1 MKNYTIKLFALMLFG
16 FGINSFSATITEN
29 FDSFS
34 GSGYTNHV
42 YIGWNIIDGLAE
54 SASKAYLGSGKAV
67 RLDDDNSAALQ
78 SPSKTGG
85 VGTVSFW
92 YRTWDGS
99 PAISK
104 VYLEISDDSLTW
116 VRIDSIISLTNTAY
130 TNYTKVVNSATAK
143 FVQVVSS
150 GEERFILDEFSIT
163 DNSIGCTG
171 FFKDSISTTICSF
184 DSVDFRGTF
193 YSAAGIYK
201 DTILSTC
208 DTIFILNLMT
218 TTLTSYNSFD
228 TICSLDDSLLFNG
241 TYLKTAGIYY
251 DTISRIGDCDSVVN
265 LNLFVKYCPIAC
277 TELFIS
283 EYIEGSSNNK
293 ALEFYNPSSL
303 TIDLTQYK
311 IVIFRSS
318 NDTISLTGSVASGD
332 VHVLSNPSAALIGI
346 ITDSDAT
353 APIYFNGDDRIELL
367 KGNVVIDRFG
377 NVGVTGNFAK
387 DFTFHRISSIQNGN
401 TTFNV
406 VDWVILPQDTDS
418 LIGSHSSSCSMCT
431 PTRDTVA
438 SSVCNGDS
446 ATNGVNYYSTT
457 GFHSDTLVSVATGC
471 DSIRVLDLTINLIVI
486 DTTQDT
492 ICQGASILFGTQTL
506 IMSGTYSDTSQTAMG
521 CDSITV
527 MELLVN
533 DFIRDTVADT
543 ICQGVSVVFGTQAL
557 SVSGNYSDTVQTIA
571 GCDSITVMELLV
583 NVVPKDTVVDTICQ
597 GAIILFGTQTLT
609 MSGTYSDTSQTA
621 MGCDSITVMELLVND
636 YIRDTVADTICQG
649 VSVIFGTQAL
659 SVSGNYSDTVQT
671 IAGCD
676 SITVMQLLVNDFIR
690 DTMSDT
696 ICQGASILFGTQTLT
711 MSGTYSD
718 TSQTA
723 MGCDSITVMQL
734 LVNDFIRDTMSDTI
748 CQGASILFGTQTLT
762 MSGTYSDT
770 SQTAMG
776 CDSITVMQLLV
787 NVAPRDTIINSIC
800 SGDTMV
806 FNSKNLTVAGFYSD
820 TTQLLSGCDS
830 ITTIDLR
837 FILIVRIDNIKLCPG
852 LSYTVDTNL
861 YTTTGTYTDVFT
873 SASGC
878 DSTVITNL
886 SYFPNSIGNRGYLF
900 CEGDSVLVLG
910 NWYFTNSTVRDT
922 INAGAANGCDSI
934 TVHTITTKTVSPAL
948 NLGPDVVLC
957 ATSGVTIFAS
967 SAYDSYAWSNGGT
980 TNTLTVSGAIS
991 GVGST
996 DYILNVTQA
1005 SSGCS
1010 ATDTVN
1016 ITFLS
1021 CVGLEENDV
1030 DLNVNLYPNPATEFV
1045 TIDIYNKFNI
1055 GNMKFEIVNSIGQIV
1070 SEKTIPNKKEKVI
1083 IDVTNF
1089 TKGLYFVRISSDK
1102 MYMTK
1107 KLLIQR

>member
-1 MKNYTIKLFALMLFG
+1 MKNNTIKLFALMLFG
-16 FGINSFSATITEN
+16 FVTNSFSATITEN

-67 RLDDDNSAALQ
+67 RLDDDNNAALQ

-318 NDTISLTGSVASGD
+318 NDTISLTGSVASGG
-332 VHVLSNPSAALIGI
+332 VHVLSNPSAALTGI
-346 ITDSDAT
+346 TANSDVT
-353 APIYFNGDDRIELL
+353 GPIYFNGDDRIELL
-367 KGNVVIDRFG
+367 KGDVVIDRFG
-377 NVGVTGNFAK
+377 NIGVTGNFAQNS
-387 DFTFHRISSIQNGN
+387 TFQRINSVQNGN
-401 TTFNV
+401 IIFNV
-406 VDWVILPQDTDS
+406 ADWIVLPQNTDS

-438 SSVCNGDS
+438 SSVCDGDS
-446 ATNGVNYYSTT
+446 ATNGVNYYLTT

-506 IMSGTYSDTSQTAMG
+506 IMSGTYYDTAQTTLG

-533 DFIRDTVADT
+533 DFIRDTMT
-543 ICQGVSVVFGTQAL
+543 
-557 SVSGNYSDTVQTIA
+557 
-571 GCDSITVMELLV
+571 
-583 NVVPKDTVVDTICQ
+583 DTICQ

-636 YIRDTVADTICQG
+636 
-649 VSVIFGTQAL
+649 
-659 SVSGNYSDTVQT
+659 
-671 IAGCD
+671 
-676 SITVMQLLVNDFIR
+676 FIR

-711 MSGTYSD
+711 MSGTYP
-718 TSQTA
+718 
-723 MGCDSITVMQL
+723 
-734 LVNDFIRDTMSDTI
+734 
-748 CQGASILFGTQTLT
+748 
-762 MSGTYSDT
+762 DT

-837 FILIVRIDNIKLCPG
+837 FILIVRTDNIKLCPG

-996 DYILNVTQA
+996 DYILNVIQA

-1021 CVGLEENDV
+1021 CVGLEENDI

-1045 TIDIYNKFNI
+1045 TIDIYNKFNT

>member
-1 MKNYTIKLFALMLFG
+1 MKNYTIKLFVLMLFG

-67 RLDDDNSAALQ
+67 RLDDDNNAALQ

-241 TYLKTAGIYY
+241 IYLKTAGIYY
-251 DTISRIGDCDSVVN
+251 DTISRIDDCDSVVN

-277 TELFIS
+277 KELFIS

-318 NDTISLTGSVASGD
+318 NDTISLTGSVASGG

-418 LIGSHSSSCSMCT
+418 LIGSHSSSCSMCSL
-431 PTRDTVA
+431 TRDTVA

-506 IMSGTYSDTSQTAMG
+506 IMSGTYYDTAQTTLG

-543 ICQGVSVVFGTQAL
+543 ICQG
-557 SVSGNYSDTVQTIA
+557 
-571 GCDSITVMELLV
+571 
-583 NVVPKDTVVDTICQ
+583 
-597 GAIILFGTQTLT
+597 
-609 MSGTYSDTSQTA
+609 
-621 MGCDSITVMELLVND
+621 
-636 YIRDTVADTICQG
+636 
-649 VSVIFGTQAL
+649 
-659 SVSGNYSDTVQT
+659 
-671 IAGCD
+671 
-676 SITVMQLLVNDFIR
+676 
-690 DTMSDT
+690 
-696 ICQGASILFGTQTLT
+696 ASILFGTQTLT
-711 MSGTYSD
+711 MSGTYP
-718 TSQTA
+718 
-723 MGCDSITVMQL
+723 
-734 LVNDFIRDTMSDTI
+734 
-748 CQGASILFGTQTLT
+748 
-762 MSGTYSDT
+762 DT

-837 FILIVRIDNIKLCPG
+837 FILIVRTDNIKLCPG

>member
-67 RLDDDNSAALQ
+67 RLDDDNNAALQ

-241 TYLKTAGIYY
+241 IYLKTAGIYY
-251 DTISRIGDCDSVVN
+251 DTISRIDDCDSVVN

-318 NDTISLTGSVASGD
+318 NDTISLTGSVASGG

-377 NVGVTGNFAK
+377 NVDVTGNFAK

-438 SSVCNGDS
+438 SSVCDGDS
-446 ATNGVNYYSTT
+446 ATNGVNYYLTT

-506 IMSGTYSDTSQTAMG
+506 IMSGTYYDTAQTTLG

-543 ICQGVSVVFGTQAL
+543 ICQGAS
-557 SVSGNYSDTVQTIA
+557 
-571 GCDSITVMELLV
+571 
-583 NVVPKDTVVDTICQ
+583 
-597 GAIILFGTQTLT
+597 ILFGTQTLT

-649 VSVIFGTQAL
+649 VIVVFGTQAL

-676 SITVMQLLVNDFIR
+676 SITVMELLVNVVLKDTVVDTICQGASIVFGTQNLTMSGTYSDTSQTAMGCDSITVMELLVNDYIRDTVADTICQGASIVFGTQTLTMSGTYSDTSQTAMGCDSITVMELLVNDFIR

-711 MSGTYSD
+711 MSGTYP
-718 TSQTA
+718 
-723 MGCDSITVMQL
+723 
-734 LVNDFIRDTMSDTI
+734 
-748 CQGASILFGTQTLT
+748 
-762 MSGTYSDT
+762 DT

-837 FILIVRIDNIKLCPG
+837 FILIVRTDNIKLCPG

-1021 CVGLEENDV
+1021 CVGLEENDI

-1045 TIDIYNKFNI
+1045 TIDIYNKFNT

>member
-67 RLDDDNSAALQ
+67 RLDDDNNAALQ

-241 TYLKTAGIYY
+241 IYLKTAGIYY
-251 DTISRIGDCDSVVN
+251 DTISRIDDCDSVVN

-318 NDTISLTGSVASGD
+318 NDTISLTGSVASGG

-377 NVGVTGNFAK
+377 NVDVTGNFAK

-431 PTRDTVA
+431 LTRDTVA

-506 IMSGTYSDTSQTAMG
+506 IMSGTYYDTAQTTLG

-533 DFIRDTVADT
+533 DFIRDTM
-543 ICQGVSVVFGTQAL
+543 S
-557 SVSGNYSDTVQTIA
+557 
-571 GCDSITVMELLV
+571 
-583 NVVPKDTVVDTICQ
+583 DTICQ
-597 GAIILFGTQTLT
+597 GASILFGTQTLT

-676 SITVMQLLVNDFIR
+676 SITVMELLVNVVLKDTVVDTICQGASIVFGTQNLTMSGTYSDTSQTAMGCDSITVMELLVNDFIR

-711 MSGTYSD
+711 MSGTYP
-718 TSQTA
+718 
-723 MGCDSITVMQL
+723 
-734 LVNDFIRDTMSDTI
+734 
-748 CQGASILFGTQTLT
+748 
-762 MSGTYSDT
+762 DT

-837 FILIVRIDNIKLCPG
+837 FILIVRTDNIKLCPG

-1021 CVGLEENDV
+1021 CVGLEENDI

-1045 TIDIYNKFNI
+1045 TIDIYNKFNT

>member
-67 RLDDDNSAALQ
+67 RLDDDNNAALQ

-241 TYLKTAGIYY
+241 IYLKTAGIYY
-251 DTISRIGDCDSVVN
+251 DTISRIDDCDSVVN

-318 NDTISLTGSVASGD
+318 NDTISLTGSVASGG

-377 NVGVTGNFAK
+377 NVDVTGNFAK

-431 PTRDTVA
+431 LTRDTVA

-506 IMSGTYSDTSQTAMG
+506 IMSGTYYDTAQTTLG

-543 ICQGVSVVFGTQAL
+543 ICQG
-557 SVSGNYSDTVQTIA
+557 
-571 GCDSITVMELLV
+571 
-583 NVVPKDTVVDTICQ
+583 
-597 GAIILFGTQTLT
+597 
-609 MSGTYSDTSQTA
+609 
-621 MGCDSITVMELLVND
+621 
-636 YIRDTVADTICQG
+636 
-649 VSVIFGTQAL
+649 
-659 SVSGNYSDTVQT
+659 
-671 IAGCD
+671 
-676 SITVMQLLVNDFIR
+676 
-690 DTMSDT
+690 
-696 ICQGASILFGTQTLT
+696 ASILFGTQTLT
-711 MSGTYSD
+711 MSGTYP
-718 TSQTA
+718 
-723 MGCDSITVMQL
+723 
-734 LVNDFIRDTMSDTI
+734 
-748 CQGASILFGTQTLT
+748 
-762 MSGTYSDT
+762 DT

-837 FILIVRIDNIKLCPG
+837 FILIVRTDNIKLCPG

-1021 CVGLEENDV
+1021 CVGLEENDI

-1045 TIDIYNKFNI
+1045 TIDIYNKFNT